1 MKIIE
6 NSNGLNI
13 IISNKYLKDNKWDN
27 KDEIDIFLE
36 KVINNLKKHYNVKLN
51 GFYKIKIYPNN
62 ICIYI
67 EMIKLDDDN
76 YDSNEIDYRVVVI
89 FNKDIYFKYEDYSL
103 IDNENIFLYDNNY
116 YINTNYIDDYIY
128 YVEMGELVFI
138 DDIDINKIKY
148 INKKIIN

>member
-36 KVINNLKKHYNVKLN
+36 KVINNLKKYYNVKLK

-103 IDNENIFLYDNNY
+103 IDNENVFFYDNNY

-128 YVEMGELVFI
+128 YAEMGELVFI

>member
-103 IDNENIFLYDNNY
+103 IDNENVFFYDNNY

-128 YVEMGELVFI
+128 YAEMGELVFI

>member
-128 YVEMGELVFI
+128 YAEMGELVFI